1 MRKISCR
8 GRGLLRGYLAI
19 PGPDGLGPIRVS
31 ANLQVVESEHSFRLV
46 FAGLEDREQTFS
58 WLDKAVQDRMRDSR
72 D

>member
-1 MRKISCR
+1 
-8 GRGLLRGYLAI
+8 
-19 PGPDGLGPIRVS
+19 
-31 ANLQVVESEHSFRLV
+31 LQVVESEHSFRLV